1 MRVSTVG
8 LIALILASSSGAL
21 AQGIPP
27 RSGEE
32 PFAWTGLYVG
42 VNAGYGWG
50 RASTD
55 VSKTTT
61 IDGVPSTVTGNV
73 TVDVE
78 GGLAGG
84 QIGHNWRS
92 QRWIYGVEADF
103 QWTGQ
108 DGDIS
113 SCAGLGCAKLSYD
126 LDWFGTVRGRLGYLL
141 QPRSLLYVTGGLAY
155 GLISTDLSKFA
166 SPATFNSTG
175 GAGSDSAT
183 KAGWVIGGGLEWA
196 LDRKWTLRAEYLYMD
211 LGTIA
216 RAESSTTTLVASPT
230 APQCLTEAEVKKT
243 AQTDFTDQIFRIGL
257 SYRFAE
263 PYTPLK

>member
-1 MRVSTVG
+1 M
-8 LIALILASSSGAL
+8 
-21 AQGIPP
+21 
-27 RSGEE
+27 
-32 PFAWTGLYVG
+32 
-42 VNAGYGWG
+42 
-50 RASTD
+50 
-55 VSKTTT
+55 
-61 IDGVPSTVTGNV
+61 PSTVSGNV

-78 GGLAGG
+78 GWLAGG

-92 QRWIYGVEADF
+92 QRWIYGLEADF

-113 SCAGLGCAKLSYD
+113 GCGGLRCATLSYD

-141 QPRSLLYVTGGLAY
+141 EPRALVYVTGGLAY
-155 GLISTDLSKFA
+155 GHVSTDLSISA
-166 SPATFNSTG
+166 SPVAGSFNITG
-175 GAGSDSAT
+175 PAGSDSAT

-216 RAESSTTTLVASPT
+216 RAESSTTTSVASVQG
-230 APQCLTEAEVKKT
+230 PQCLTDVEVKHT

>member
-1 MRVSTVG
+1 MRVSTLG

-21 AQGIPP
+21 AQGIPGRP
-27 RSGEE
+27 GEE

-50 RASTD
+50 RASTHA
-55 VSKTTT
+55 SSTTT
-61 IDGVPSTVTGNV
+61 IGGVSSTVAGSV
-73 TVDVE
+73 TADVE
-78 GGLAGG
+78 GWLGGG

-92 QRWIYGVEADF
+92 QRWVYGVEADF

-108 DGDIS
+108 DGDVS
-113 SCAGLGCAKLSYD
+113 GCAGLGCATLSYG

-155 GLISTDLSKFA
+155 GHISTDLST
-166 SPATFNSTG
+166 SFNDT
-175 GAGSDSAT
+175 GAGSDSTT

-196 LDRKWTLRAEYLYMD
+196 FDRKWTLRAEYLYMD

-216 RAESSTTTLVASPT
+216 RAGSIDTSASP
-230 APQCLTEAEVKKT
+230 AAGPQCLTDVEVKRT